1 MKAINNLYNES
12 YKQLMQWK
20 LYAKANLCNESY
32 INWTT
37 YDTMKAINNLYN
49 ESYKQLIQWKL

>member
-20 LYAKANLCNESY
+20 LY
-32 INWTT
+32 T
-37 YDTMKAINNLYN
+37 YTMKAINNLYN
-49 ESYKQLIQWKL
+49 ENYKQLMPWKLYKQHMQWKL